1 MTLEASQSGEIYT
14 STIAYCFM
22 GLLSLVQ
29 GNFRQRKWERGNQFE
44 GDRGDF
50 IESEIQLILNAEAY
64 TVFIRLRKTQH
75 EEKTKRTDVEITHAH
90 T

>member
-1 MTLEASQSGEIYT
+1 
-14 STIAYCFM
+14 M

-29 GNFRQRKWERGNQFE
+29 GNFSQRKWERGNQFE
-44 GDRGDF
+44 DDRGDF

-75 EEKTKRTDVEITHAH
+75 EEKMKRTDVEITHAH
-90 T
+90 M